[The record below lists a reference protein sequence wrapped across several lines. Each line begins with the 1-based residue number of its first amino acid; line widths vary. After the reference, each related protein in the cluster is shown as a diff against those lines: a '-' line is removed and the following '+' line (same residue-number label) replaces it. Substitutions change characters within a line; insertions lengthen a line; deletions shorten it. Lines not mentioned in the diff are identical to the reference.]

1 MAIHFFSEQTSLP
14 RFRKNGIKKWIEAVV
29 AQHMRKTGNITY
41 IFTNDIFLLNIN
53 KQYLNHDY
61 YTDIITFDY
70 STEKHIHGDI
80 YISVDRVNDNASR
93 LGTEHNELFRVIIH
107 GVLHLLGYNDGN
119 DNDKTS
125 MTNAEE
131 KALAQLDKFNVNL

>member
-1 MAIHFFSEQTSLP
+1 MAIHFFSEQTYLP

-80 YISVDRVNDNASR
+80 YISVDRVNENALR

-107 GVLHLLGYNDGN
+107 GVLHLLGYNDST
-119 DNDKTS
+119 DNEKAT
-125 MTNAEE
+125 MTNAEDN
-131 KALAQLDKFNVNL
+131 ALVQLGKFNVNL